1 MAATL
6 ALLNMSED
14 AVCAERMSALLA
26 DTALVRM
33 LAGPTAAT
41 ATNVCGLKLL
51 VYAALKATCVCGLQ
65 LLVYAAFSYWC
76 MRP

>member
-26 DTALVRM
+26 DTVLVRM
-33 LAGPTAAT
+33 LAAPTAAT
-41 ATNVCGLKLL
+41 ATNVCSLKLL
-51 VYAALKATCVCGLQ
+51 VYRALKATSVCGLK
-65 LLVYAAFSYWC
+65 LIVYVALSY
-76 MRP
+76 

>member
-51 VYAALKATCVCGLQ
+51 VYAV
-65 LLVYAAFSYWC
+65 FSYWC

>member
-1 MAATL
+1 LAATL

-26 DTALVRM
+26 DIALARM
-33 LAGPTAAT
+33 LAAPTAAT

-51 VYAALKATCVCGLQ
+51 VYAALKATSACGLK
-65 LLVYAAFSYWC
+65 LIVYAVSSY
-76 MRP
+76 